1 MPHYVRWILAVLLLA
16 SVAGPAHADDDD
28 TAKARSLF
36 EKGMAHFQLEEYDAA
51 IDKWQ
56 AGFRLK
62 PVPEFLYNIAQAYRL
77 WKQPDKALSFYR
89 KYLSMR
95 PDAPNRPEVERHM
108 RSMERLVNEQERA
121 ASAPPTVPMTPNG
134 AAQAPPENPPT
145 SPPPPPAE
153 PPTVAASPAPAPAP
167 TETNAV
173 SIRSKPERPITRRPW
188 FWAVVGGA
196 AAVVVA
202 GVVVGVVVGT
212 RESTSTLPL
221 LRF

>member
-1 MPHYVRWILAVLLLA
+1 MRALSILVVVLCFA
-16 SVAGPAHADDDD
+16 AAARGAGAADDDA
-28 TAKARSLF
+28 THARALF
-36 EKGMAHFQLEEYDAA
+36 DKGMAHYHLEEYGEA
-51 IDKWQ
+51 ISKWE
-56 AGFRLK
+56 AGFRIK